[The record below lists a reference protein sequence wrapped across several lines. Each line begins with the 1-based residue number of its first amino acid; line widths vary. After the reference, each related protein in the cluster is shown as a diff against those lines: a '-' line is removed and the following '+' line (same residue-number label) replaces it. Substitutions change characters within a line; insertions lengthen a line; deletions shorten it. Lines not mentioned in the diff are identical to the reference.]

1 MIRGEAHWVVEAD
14 IKGFFDH
21 LDHAWLMRMLEER
34 IGDPWILRLIR
45 KWLTAGI
52 LEEGHET
59 TPTEG
64 TPQGGPLSP
73 LLANVYLHYV
83 LDLWF
88 ARKILPKC
96 RGRARLIRFAD
107 DCATRRRT
115 AA

>member
-1 MIRGEAHWVVEAD
+1 MAQVDRGPVSLGRRTKTERPETGRRRQTDPGCGTRPPSTHH
-14 IKGFFDH
+14 H

-83 LDLWF
+83 SFLGNLTP
-88 ARKILPKC
+88 AQ
-96 RGRARLIRFAD
+96 
-107 DCATRRRT
+107 
-115 AA
+115 